1 MNLVNSLAFVGAIAM
16 IAWVVRIVTHK
27 RVTDAVKGFR
37 NDFGRST
44 IVQRSENDQQVITD
58 VLVEADAAR
67 RLADFGNARR
77 DE

>member
-16 IAWVVRIVTHK
+16 IAWVVRIVTH
-27 RVTDAVKGFR
+27 

-58 VLVEADAAR
+58 VLVEDDAAS